1 MSENNITESKNDLFK
16 TKIKRIIP
24 NMISDLNY
32 NEQKLSRSCEKLH
45 IRNNNFKNIEITNKK
60 YVIKNIDNLKVIPL
74 KGIDY
79 LYSAWKSSNLIDEN
93 FKEKILNKNDFEIN
107 YDTLEVKTNNIKAE
121 ELKDERFWILYI
133 EHLIKNNKIKND
145 KQFLQVINTAF
156 SDLEYNFNLLIIY
169 YLDKIKR
176 FHPIEKNGK
185 IIYKDNVYIDLLN
198 DKVKGRINDV
208 KKILNSG
215 IKINI
220 SNQKNKNN
228 IVNFYEFTPVYKK
241 VKKE

>member
-1 MSENNITESKNDLFK
+1 MSENSITESKNDLFK
-16 TKIKRIIP
+16 TKIKRKKQ

-32 NEQKLSRSCEKLH
+32 NEPKLSRSCEKLN
-45 IRNNNFKNIEITNKK
+45 IRNKNIEIINKK
-60 YVIKNIDNLKVIPL
+60 YVIKNIDNLEVIPL

-79 LYSAWKSSNLIDEN
+79 LYSAWKSSNLIDEK
-93 FKEKILNKNDFEIN
+93 FKEVILNENDFEIN
-107 YDTLEVKTNNIKAE
+107 YDSLELKTNNTKAE

-145 KQFLQVINTAF
+145 KQFLQVINKAF
-156 SDLEYNFNLLIIY
+156 SDLEYNFNKLIIY

-198 DKVKGRINDV
+198 DKVKRRINDI

-215 IKINI
+215 VKKNI
-220 SNQKNKNN
+220 SNQGNKSN
-228 IVNFYEFTPVYKK
+228 IVNFYEFFYKRM
-241 VKKE
+241 KKE